1 MPRSAQRQ
9 SARLIGEEVQQE
21 KLIVVAVSIEPSLSV
36 MTMVLN
42 NIYINDKI
50 LEL

>member
-1 MPRSAQRQ
+1 MPQSAQKQ
-9 SARLIGEEVQQE
+9 SASLIGGEAQQE
-21 KLIVVAVSIEPSLSV
+21 KLIVVAVSIAPSLSV

-42 NIYINDKI
+42 NIYLNDKI